1 MVTSL
6 VISRHT
12 PDMCAL
18 YNEKS
23 AKVYVEWMNK
33 QKELEAKH
41 GVKMVGGWNVPS
53 EHFTVQVFEAPTFEA
68 MQAYSMEPEVMKLSN
83 VDTAEIKVAY
93 TLEEMGQ
100 IMMQMIQAK

>member
-1 MVTSL
+1 MVTFLS
-6 VISRHT
+6 VARHT
-12 PDMCAL
+12 PEMCAL

-23 AKVYVEWMNK
+23 AKVYMEFMNK
-33 QKELEAKH
+33 QQELEAKH

-53 EHFTVQVFEAPTFEA
+53 EHLTVQVFEAPTFEA

-100 IMMQMIQAK
+100 IMMQMMQAK